1 MDAAMLPVPEEQ
13 LPMAQAAVD
22 VPAPRPQP
30 AAGSF
35 GDMAARLVDLRVV
48 AKPPTFSGKEA
59 DWPEFQFRLESVA
72 ALLGC
77 DEAMERVA
85 RGGDTELEDNAQSK
99 FLYSLCAPRRTRQR
113 DARVEASGG

>member
-1 MDAAMLPVPEEQ
+1 
-13 LPMAQAAVD
+13 MAQAAVD

-35 GDMAARLVDLRVV
+35 GDMAARLVDLRGV

-59 DWPEFQFRLESVA
+59 DWPEFKFRLESVA

-99 FLYSLCAPRRTRQR
+99 FLYSLFVQLCHGRALGLVRLVGRANG